1 MKKLVTNCNNEIAYI
16 REGQGFPIILIHGL
30 DGNMASLFALK
41 DELKQHYEV
50 IVYDVRGHGKSSKP
64 NSFNLDDHVEDLK
77 ELMAKLNIST
87 AHIIGHDMGGLI
99 AKHFNDRYNS
109 MVKTLTLIACN
120 LIDSVHGLNK
130 LMIEHQDE
138 IEGFDKSEALI
149 ILFPY
154 LYKKQDVAK
163 KWFQNQLIYSRQ
175 SSEDSAIATR
185 ALMNFPEYDK
195 NNLIK
200 HVNVPTLVIYGR
212 YDPLCFKESFQQYHE
227 AFTSLKIFE
236 FNHSGHA
243 PHVEE
248 AEHFMEVYLKF
259 VNALEYQS

>member
-1 MKKLVTNCNNEIAYI
+1 MKKIETSFGTEIAYI
-16 REGQGFPIILIHGL
+16 REGQGIPIILIHGL
-30 DGNMASLFALK
+30 DGNMASLYDLK
-41 DELKQHYEV
+41 NKLKTYCEV
-50 IVYDVRGHGKSSKP
+50 IIYDVRGHGKSSKP
-64 NSFNLDDHVEDLK
+64 NSFHLQDHVSD
-77 ELMAKLNIST
+77 LNILMHKLSIEP
-87 AHIIGHDMGGLI
+87 AHLIGYDMGGVI
-99 AKHFNDRYNS
+99 AKHFTDQYETSVRS
-109 MVKTLTLIACN
+109 LTLIASN
-120 LIDSVHGLNK
+120 LNNSVHGLNK

-212 YDPLCFKESFQQYHE
+212 YDPLCSKESFQQYHD